1 MKTSQLNPWITQ
13 TQKPSETKYC
23 KNLDNIAKSLIQK
36 MKSSVVWQT
45 TAGRNKEMKKDIE
58 ESLNKEETDIREQ
71 SARDSGK
78 LKKIKSSKNTKR
90 KTKGKLII
98 S

>member
-1 MKTSQLNPWITQ
+1 
-13 TQKPSETKYC
+13 
-23 KNLDNIAKSLIQK
+23 
-36 MKSSVVWQT
+36 
-45 TAGRNKEMKKDIE
+45 MKKDIE